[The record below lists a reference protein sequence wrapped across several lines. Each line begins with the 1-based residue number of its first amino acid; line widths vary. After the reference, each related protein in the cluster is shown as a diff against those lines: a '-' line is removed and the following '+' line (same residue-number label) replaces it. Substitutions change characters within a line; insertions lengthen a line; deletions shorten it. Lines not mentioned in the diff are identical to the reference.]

1 MVSPAPAASRQ
12 QHWFSTA
19 GHSLDLASFVPSLG
33 PSQQAETREAA
44 ALACRV
50 KPFLFACTR
59 WAAAVL
65 HGPQRCQFLTSPTC
79 WALQW
84 VSVQN
89 SQGFFFPLHKKKQI
103 IIETSDFMFKDSEGE
118 TSKARPGSNFKISL
132 QSPLACKQHKVLG
145 LEKIIDQPSRRF
157 FVQFG
162 KETFE

>member
-1 MVSPAPAASRQ
+1 MQGKAISVCLHTVGNSCAPWPPEMPIPHQSYLLG
-12 QHWFSTA
+12 TA
-19 GHSLDLASFVPSLG
+19 MG
-33 PSQQAETREAA
+33 
-44 ALACRV
+44 
-50 KPFLFACTR
+50 
-59 WAAAVL
+59 
-65 HGPQRCQFLTSPTC
+65 QRSEFP
-79 WALQW
+79 
-84 VSVQN
+84 
-89 SQGFFFPLHKKKQI
+89 GIFFPLHKKKQI